1 MELFFLKEKFGYTRY
16 VQGQTLTIE
25 QQLARLLLS
34 PRLSG
39 SLFVSSQ
46 TMNLFCSHVPPDI
59 FNRITPLLQ
68 LLLPVKYQYTDYDKN
83 RTSMQKISRQRGTR

>member
-68 LLLPVKYQYTDYDKN
+68 LLL
-83 RTSMQKISRQRGTR
+83 QKTGKKAAAVRRADELPNL